1 MDRRTSGA
9 ARIPV
14 STDLATLADPLS
26 IGAVTIPNRV
36 VVAPMAG
43 ITTSAFRAR
52 LKLLGAG
59 LVTTEMVS
67 SYGITYNDRR
77 TWGYLA
83 FREEE
88 RPLAVQIFGDK
99 PEVMA
104 EAVRAVLSAG
114 TSPDIIDLNMGCP
127 VRKVIK
133 TGAGAALLADP
144 ARAAEVAKAA
154 VEAAGMVPVTVKIRS
169 GLRPE
174 EPVAVDL
181 ALRLEQVGVAAIGV
195 HPRAASQFYGGRADH
210 GVTARVVAAVQIP
223 VMASG
228 DLFSVAAAHRIRED
242 TGAAAVM
249 VARGM
254 LGDPW
259 LVQRLLEGEDGP
271 PPTVDMAVAEL
282 RALLEAAAQDMGDHR
297 AVRWMRKLVAWYLRA
312 AGVHGP
318 AATSFQ
324 RLEGVED
331 LDGALADLATASR
344 RP

>member
-1 MDRRTSGA
+1 M
-9 ARIPV
+9 ARIPTL
-14 STDLATLADPLS
+14 SDMPSLADPLA

-43 ITTSAFRAR
+43 ITTSAFRRR

-67 SYGITYNDRR
+67 AYGITYSDRR

-88 RPLAVQIFGDK
+88 RPLAVQIFGDN
-99 PEVMA
+99 PEVVG

-114 TSPDIIDLNMGCP
+114 TSPDIVDLNMGCP
-127 VRKVIK
+127 VRKVMK

-144 ARAAEVAKAA
+144 ARAAAVAKAA
-154 VEAAGMVPVTVKIRS
+154 VEAAGLVPVTVKIRS

-174 EPVAVDL
+174 EQVTVDV

-210 GVTARVVAAVQIP
+210 EVTARVVAAVQIP
-223 VMASG
+223 VIASG
-228 DLFSVAAAHRIRED
+228 DLFSVAAAHRVREE

-259 LVQRLLEGEDGP
+259 LVQRLLQGEDGP
-271 PPTVDMAVAEL
+271 APTVDMAVAEL
-282 RALLEAAAQDMGDHR
+282 RALLEAAAQDMGDRR

-318 AATSFQ
+318 AAASLQ
-324 RLEGVED
+324 RLERVDELGR
-331 LDGALADLATASR
+331 ALADLAAVSSR
-344 RP
+344 P

>member
-1 MDRRTSGA
+1 
-9 ARIPV
+9 
-14 STDLATLADPLS
+14 LS

-43 ITTSAFRAR
+43 ITNSAFRAR

-67 SYGITYNDRR
+67 SYGITYGDRR
-77 TWGYLA
+77 TWSYLA

-99 PEVMA
+99 PDVVA
-104 EAVRAVLSAG
+104 EAVRAVLAAAA
-114 TSPDIIDLNMGCP
+114 SPDIIDLNMGCP

-144 ARAAEVAKAA
+144 ARAAEVARAA
-154 VEAAGMVPVTVKIRS
+154 VEAAGVVPVTVKIRS

-174 EPVAVDL
+174 QPVAVDL
-181 ALRLEQVGVAAIGV
+181 ALRLEQAGVAAVGV
-195 HPRAASQFYGGRADH
+195 HPRAASQFYGGTADH
-210 GVTARVVAAVQIP
+210 QVTAQVVAAVQIP

-259 LVQRLLEGEDGP
+259 LVQRLLEGQDGS
-271 PPTVDMAVAEL
+271 PPTVCMAVAEL
-282 RALLEAAAQDMGDHR
+282 RALLEAAARDMGDHR
-297 AVRWMRKLVAWYLRA
+297 AVRWMRKLVAWYLRS

-318 AATSFQ
+318 AATSLQ
-324 RLEGVED
+324 RIEGVDD
-331 LDGALADLATASR
+331 LDRALADLADASR

>member
-1 MDRRTSGA
+1 MYSRTNVA
-9 ARIPV
+9 ADVP
-14 STDLATLADPLS
+14 SLANPLS

-43 ITTSAFRAR
+43 ITTSAFRGR

-67 SYGITYNDRR
+67 AYGITYGDRR
-77 TWGYLA
+77 TWDYLA

-99 PEVMA
+99 PEVVA
-104 EAVRAVLSAG
+104 ESVRAVLSAG
-114 TSPDIIDLNMGCP
+114 ASPDIIDLNMGCP
-127 VRKVIK
+127 VRKVVK

-154 VEAAGMVPVTVKIRS
+154 VAAAGEVPVTVKIRS

-174 EPVAVDL
+174 APVAVDL

-195 HPRAASQFYGGRADH
+195 HPRAASQLYGGHADH
-210 GVTARVVAAVQIP
+210 EITARVVAAIQIP

-259 LVQRLLEGEDGP
+259 LVQRLLQGEDGL
-271 PPTVDMAVAEL
+271 PPTADMAIAEL
-282 RALLEAAAQDMGDHR
+282 RALLEAAARDMGDRR
-297 AVRWMRKLVAWYLRA
+297 AVRWMRKLVAWYLRS
-312 AGVHGP
+312 AGVQGP
-318 AATSFQ
+318 AATSLQ
-324 RLEGVED
+324 RLEQVSD
-331 LDGALADLATASR
+331 LDGALADLAVASR
-344 RP
+344 

>member
-1 MDRRTSGA
+1 MASSVHR
-9 ARIPV
+9 P
-14 STDLATLADPLS
+14 TLADPLS

-99 PEVMA
+99 PEVVA

-210 GVTARVVAAVQIP
+210 EVTARVVAAIQIP

-242 TGAAAVM
+242 TGVAAVM

-312 AGVHGP
+312 GGVHGP

>member
-1 MDRRTSGA
+1 M
-9 ARIPV
+9 
-14 STDLATLADPLS
+14 ADPLS

-99 PEVMA
+99 PEVVA